1 MFLHRWKQEPT
12 ISTIAPTHE
21 IEATFDCKCPE
32 WKVLCAANRA
42 KQLLGIDH
50 EDGYAMVNQ
59 FKQEMETIDRNNIV
73 LVDTEILPS
82 DGGERFKRMFVCYER
97 ASYAF
102 KVHCQRLLA
111 VDGWKMNNPYNSVML
126 VAAAL
131 DGNNGILPVAFC
143 EVEVED
149 MDSWVYF
156 LKNINNALRLESGTG
171 LCILA
176 DGDNDVEYAVE
187 EYLAH
192 ATYRQ
197 CCHRIF
203 TEMVNRFPKA
213 AVHHLFW
220 AACRSTSASAFFKYM
235 ELICVQ
241 SKECHD
247 WLEKSNWK
255 RWALF
260 CVPEWV
266 KCTCITLTITEKLR
280 NYCQPYLEMNIARKF
295 EAIARLT
302 SELFEQRRMVVWNWN
317 REKVPPKVRDVIN
330 DRCIDG
336 KRLSVVQDHGTL
348 LKVTDSLSSS
358 YDLNMEAM
366 TCTCG
371 LWQISGIPYPHAC
384 IGIHY
389 INGNVEDYVDEL
401 LSVQNFLSTYA
412 PGMMQL
418 PKENA
423 WKWHSGHNLHPPM
436 TVALQPLTLQ
446 PPNDITSNKDLQH
459 TLHHYYSTTDNLQ
472 VNVFLTL
479 IVCCFP

>member
-1 MFLHRWKQEPT
+1 MSAIHEGFNLCVMENRTDVVSCECSHLCCDWQIKAARVVNGNTFVITDFSPQHKCPRRGPIFQPRSKWISAMFLYRWKQEPT
-12 ISTIAPTHE
+12 INTIALTHE

-32 WKVLCAANRA
+32 WKVFCAANRA
-42 KQLLGIDH
+42 KQLMGIDH

-73 LVDTEILPS
+73 LVDTKILPS

-102 KVHCQRLLA
+102 KVHCRRLLA
-111 VDGWKMNNPYNSVML
+111 VDGWKMNNPYNNVML

-131 DGNNGILPVAFC
+131 DENNGILPVAFC

-149 MDSWVYF
+149 LDSWVYF
-156 LKNINNALRLESGTG
+156 LKNINKALRLESGTG

-213 AVHHLFW
+213 VVHHLFW

-255 RWALF
+255 RWGLF
-260 CVPEWV
+260 CVPELV

-295 EAIARLT
+295 EVIAR
-302 SELFEQRRMVVWNWN
+302 
-317 REKVPPKVRDVIN
+317 
-330 DRCIDG
+330 
-336 KRLSVVQDHGTL
+336 
-348 LKVTDSLSSS
+348 
-358 YDLNMEAM
+358 
-366 TCTCG
+366 
-371 LWQISGIPYPHAC
+371 
-384 IGIHY
+384 
-389 INGNVEDYVDEL
+389 
-401 LSVQNFLSTYA
+401 
-412 PGMMQL
+412 
-418 PKENA
+418 
-423 WKWHSGHNLHPPM
+423 
-436 TVALQPLTLQ
+436 
-446 PPNDITSNKDLQH
+446 
-459 TLHHYYSTTDNLQ
+459 
-472 VNVFLTL
+472 
-479 IVCCFP
+479 